1 MDILRAAHAA
11 GLDAADELLRLD
23 DGTPLPPELSE
34 IRSLMLLKSELEG
47 APAAE
52 PSAEENSSP
61 GAARLAALQAQKAAH
76 VADCLLAFDDASLF
90 LHERVLEHERLV
102 ERLSALRRRGQTKRA
117 APQRAFDE
125 AFEADDG
132 VDSLGDWLDDAHLTP
147 GLALRAPLSAA
158 AGTWRG
164 GGGGSGRR
172 RRGRGG
178 ARPAVGILAAADQGA
193 PRVVVDDDRRSR
205 RRARRRARSRL
216 AAPTRRR
223 SRRRSEGF
231 ARGRGAARIVEA
243 STLYVDVFR
252 KSL

>member
-1 MDILRAAHAA
+1 
-11 GLDAADELLRLD
+11 
-23 DGTPLPPELSE
+23 
-34 IRSLMLLKSELEG
+34 MLLKSAEG

-52 PSAEENSSP
+52 PSAAENSSP

-158 AGTWRG
+158 APA
-164 GGGGSGRR
+164 RR
-172 RRGRGG
+172 RRRL
-178 ARPAVGILAAADQGA
+178 RPTTT
-193 PRVVVDDDRRSR
+193 R
-205 RRARRRARSRL
+205 
-216 AAPTRRR
+216 TRRR
-223 SRRRSEGF
+223 STSGWRPRGSRSRRSSRRR
-231 ARGRGAARIVEA
+231 R
-243 STLYVDVFR
+243 
-252 KSL
+252 

>member
-1 MDILRAAHAA
+1 MDILREAHAA

-132 VDSLGDWLDDAHLTP
+132 VDSLGDWLDDAHLCLLYTSP
-147 GLALRAPLSAA
+147 SPRDRQKSRMPSSA
-158 AGTWRG
+158 
-164 GGGGSGRR
+164 
-172 RRGRGG
+172 
-178 ARPAVGILAAADQGA
+178 
-193 PRVVVDDDRRSR
+193 
-205 RRARRRARSRL
+205 
-216 AAPTRRR
+216 
-223 SRRRSEGF
+223 
-231 ARGRGAARIVEA
+231 
-243 STLYVDVFR
+243 
-252 KSL
+252 

>member
-61 GAARLAALQAQKAAH
+61 AAARLVALQAQKAAH

-147 GLALRAPLSAA
+147 GLALRTPLSAA
-158 AGTWRG
+158 APG
-164 GGGGSGRR
+164 
-172 RRGRGG
+172 
-178 ARPAVGILAAADQGA
+178 AAAAAAPADDDEDEEALDQRLASSRQQIKALLASTSGA
-193 PRVVVDDDRRSR
+193 P
-205 RRARRRARSRL
+205 A
-216 AAPTRRR
+216 AAPATAPAAAPAAASPNRGHA
-223 SRRRSEGF
+223 SGSASAV
-231 ARGRGAARIVEA
+231 ARALRAGDAMPG
-243 STLYVDVFR
+243 
-252 KSL
+252 